1 MSGMTDTEGVIQY
14 RLDHRDG
21 GLPRQ
26 ADYEGLFDWFARCR
40 QQGLLGRDP
49 QRYDGYAYGNISVRA
64 TTGFVISGTQTG
76 GQSRLGQNDL
86 AWVTRF
92 DSAANTLTAQGPSRP
107 SSEAMTHGEV
117 YAELPAV
124 GAVIHAHSPAI
135 WGKAAALC
143 LPVTDTG
150 ASYGT
155 PAMAQE
161 VRRLL
166 RAAPRA
172 GVIAMGG
179 HEDGVIAYAATMPE
193 AGRLLLDALARAGAA

>member
-1 MSGMTDTEGVIQY
+1 MTDSEGVIQY
-14 RLDHRDG
+14 RLDHHDG
-21 GLPRQ
+21 ELPAE

-40 QQGLLGRDP
+40 QRDLLGRDP
-49 QRYDGYAYGNISVRA
+49 LRYGGYAYGNISVRA
-64 TTGFVISGTQTG
+64 ASGGFVISGTQTG
-76 GQSRLGQNDL
+76 GKPSLGRDDL
-86 AWVTRF
+86 AWVRHF
-92 DSAANTLTAQGPSRP
+92 DSAANTLTAQGPARP

-117 YAELPAV
+117 YATLASI

-135 WGKAAALC
+135 WDTATDLG
-143 LPVTDTG
+143 LPVTDAA

-155 PAMAQE
+155 PAMARE

-166 RAAPRA
+166 RATPQA

-193 AGRLLLDALARAGAA
+193 AGALLLDALARAAAQTS